1 MTVILVLTTFLIF
14 ILVDYFLVRKKAVS
28 AVVTAKVAPRLAT
41 AGDYVEGFLVP
52 ENLGYHPGHSWLHR
66 ERLHVVK
73 IGMDEFSAA
82 LAGRIDKIELPK
94 PGHWLRQGQKAWTL
108 LRGTD
113 KAEMVSPIEGE
124 IVEVNSEV
132 VNDPSLLRKD
142 PYGKGWLMTVFVPD
156 EESTGRN
163 LLPKSLVR
171 SWMRNAV
178 EKLYAMQPQVAGAVA
193 ADGGRPAEDLFA
205 TLPAGTSW
213 SQVARE
219 FFLT

>member
-1 MTVILVLTTFLIF
+1 MTVILVLATFLTF
-14 ILVDYFLVRKKAVS
+14 ILVDYLLSRKKAV
-28 AVVTAKVAPRLAT
+28 ATVPATEAATRVAA
-41 AGDYVEGFLVP
+41 AGNYIEGFLVP
-52 ENLGYHPGHSWLHR
+52 EHLGYHPGHGWLHR

-108 LRGTD
+108 LRGSEKTD
-113 KAEMVSPIEGE
+113 MVSPIEGE

-132 VNDPSLLRKD
+132 LNNPSLLRTD

-163 LLPKSLVR
+163 LLPKALVGG
-171 SWMRNAV
+171 WMRQAV
-178 EKLYAMQPQVAGAVA
+178 EKLYAMQPQLAGAVA
-193 ADGGRPAEDLFA
+193 ADGGRPADDLFA
-205 TLPAGTSW
+205 ALPAGSSW
-213 SQVARE
+213 NQVTRE

>member
-1 MTVILVLTTFLIF
+1 MTVILVLATFLTF
-14 ILVDYFLVRKKAVS
+14 ILVDYLLGRKKAV
-28 AVVTAKVAPRLAT
+28 ATVPVAEAITRAAA
-41 AGDYVEGFLVP
+41 AGNYIEGFLVP
-52 ENLGYHPGHSWLHR
+52 EHLGYHAGHGWLHR
-66 ERLHVVK
+66 ERVHVVK

-108 LRGTD
+108 LRGSEKTD
-113 KAEMVSPIEGE
+113 MVSPIEGE

-132 VNDPSLLRKD
+132 LRDPSLLRQD

-163 LLPKSLVR
+163 LLPKALVGG
-171 SWMRNAV
+171 WMRQAV
-178 EKLYAMQPQVAGAVA
+178 EKLYAMQPQMAGAVA
-193 ADGGRPAEDLFA
+193 ADGGHPAEDLFA
-205 TLPAGTSW
+205 ALPAGSSW
-213 SQVARE
+213 NQVTRE

>member
-1 MTVILVLTTFLIF
+1 MTVILVLATFLTF
-14 ILVDYFLVRKKAVS
+14 ILVDYFLSRKKAVATVAAS
-28 AVVTAKVAPRLAT
+28 EVAPRSA
-41 AGDYVEGFLVP
+41 AVGEYVEGFLVP
-52 ENLGYHPGHSWLHR
+52 EHLGYHPGHSWLHR

-82 LAGRIDKIELPK
+82 LAGRIDKIEMPK

-108 LRGTD
+108 LRGAE

-124 IVEVNSEV
+124 IVEVNPDV
-132 VNDPSLLRKD
+132 LNDPSLLRKD

-171 SWMRNAV
+171 GWMRQAV
-178 EKLYAMQPQVAGAVA
+178 EKLYAMQPRMAGAVA

-205 TLPAGTSW
+205 ALPAGTSW
-213 SQVARE
+213 NQVTRE

>member
-1 MTVILVLTTFLIF
+1 MTVILVLATFLTF
-14 ILVDYFLVRKKAVS
+14 ILVGYFLSRKKAG
-28 AVVTAKVAPRLAT
+28 ATVAAAEAAT
-41 AGDYVEGFLVP
+41 RAAAAGNYIEGFLVP
-52 ENLGYHPGHSWLHR
+52 EHLGYHPGHGWLHR

-108 LRGTD
+108 LRGAEKTD
-113 KAEMVSPIEGE
+113 MVSPIEGE

-132 VNDPSLLRKD
+132 LNNPSLLRSD

-163 LLPKSLVR
+163 LLPKALVGG
-171 SWMRNAV
+171 WMRQAV
-178 EKLYAMQPQVAGAVA
+178 EKLYAMQPQMAGAVA
-193 ADGGRPAEDLFA
+193 ADGGRPAEDLFTA
-205 TLPAGTSW
+205 LPAGSSW
-213 SQVARE
+213 NQVTRE

>member
-1 MTVILVLTTFLIF
+1 MTVILVLATFLTF
-14 ILVDYFLVRKKAVS
+14 ILVDYLLSRKKAI
-28 AVVTAKVAPRLAT
+28 AT
-41 AGDYVEGFLVP
+41 APAAQAAVRAAAAGNYVEGFLVP
-52 ENLGYHPGHSWLHR
+52 EHLGYHAGHGWLHR

-82 LAGRIDKIELPK
+82 LAGRIDEIELPK
-94 PGHWLRQGQKAWTL
+94 PGHWLRQGQKGWTL
-108 LRGTD
+108 LRGAE
-113 KAEMVSPIEGE
+113 KADMVSPIEGE

-132 VNDPSLLRKD
+132 LNDPSLLRKD

-163 LLPKSLVR
+163 LLPKSLVGG
-171 SWMRNAV
+171 WMRQAV
-178 EKLYAMQPQVAGAVA
+178 EKLYAMQPNMAGVVA

-205 TLPAGTSW
+205 TLPAGSSW
-213 SQVARE
+213 SQVTRE

>member
-1 MTVILVLTTFLIF
+1 
-14 ILVDYFLVRKKAVS
+14 
-28 AVVTAKVAPRLAT
+28 
-41 AGDYVEGFLVP
+41 
-52 ENLGYHPGHSWLHR
+52 
-66 ERLHVVK
+66 VK

-108 LRGTD
+108 VRGTE
-113 KAEMVSPIEGE
+113 KADMVSPIEGE

-132 VNDPSLLRKD
+132 LNDPSLLRKD

-171 SWMRNAV
+171 GWMRQAV
-178 EKLYAMQPQVAGAVA
+178 EKLYAMQPQMAGAVA

-205 TLPAGTSW
+205 ALPAGSSW
-213 SQVARE
+213 NQVTRE